1 MNQFNLK
8 WVYYLPSCQAVP
20 SNATEVQSQN
30 CDRSRKTNRA
40 KLFNIHCSLG
50 ETKGPQSYA
59 YLLAYLPRSPSS
71 WVRMSSATTYLPV
84 FLWLPTNVKTE
95 PTIGK
100 NKFFKKNRYLFTY
113 EKLHVDLKCYFRS
126 QLTISKL
133 VDSLSM
139 SQGTISAAFIQNW
152 EGYCPRKPPM
162 ATQGAHSCMC
172 ALMALT

>member
-1 MNQFNLK
+1 MNHFNLK

-100 NKFFKKNRYLFTY
+100 NKFFKKKKT
-113 EKLHVDLKCYFRS
+113 KKIKFRHLYS
-126 QLTISKL
+126 GR
-133 VDSLSM
+133 SLSLSEM
-139 SQGTISAAFIQNW
+139 NNCEFLNAWTIFIFF
-152 EGYCPRKPPM
+152 
-162 ATQGAHSCMC
+162 TL
-172 ALMALT
+172 LMNYLLFNYSRDWTMWL